1 VNTNKKI
8 KFVVPILAAIFLF
21 TTAAV
26 CTQCGQQTGAPTIKL
41 EIYEGPTY
49 SASDD
54 TCYYSIEAIVTGT
67 PGPEIEFGEDDNVK
81 SLGNNRVRVGVEEGS
96 SFILTATATNTAG
109 LASASITLIGE
120 FIDEEAEEGEEIS
133 GEAAEESE
141 EEAADEEEAGEI
153 ADDEEEIADEEE
165 EDGEAVE
172 DEEAEGEGEL
182 KTDILTCIEDESG
195 TVTNIPGDTWS
206 GVRAGSGPIY
216 IGDNP
221 GGNTCMGYMSFDTSQ
236 LIGSTI
242 ISANLYT
249 VSYDIFPV
257 DGDNSFFEVL
267 YLQSVYYGPRPLIPT
282 DNNLPFERLASFPT
296 TISNINYSGD
306 NLATSIQKSLD
317 EGKTRYQVRLV
328 WAMTTDGDEESDG
341 IAYWPRGSFLSINY
355 RQ

>member
-1 VNTNKKI
+1 MKTNKKI

-21 TTAAV
+21 VTAAV
-26 CTQCGQQTGAPTIKL
+26 CTQCGQQAGAPTIKL

-54 TCYYSIEAIVTGT
+54 ACYYSIEAIVTGT

-81 SLGNNRVRVGVEEGS
+81 SLGNNRVRVGVEVGN

-120 FIDEEAEEGEEIS
+120 VIDEGEAAEGEEIS
-133 GEAAEESE
+133 GEIIEDEEISA
-141 EEAADEEEAGEI
+141 EAADEEEADGGEI
-153 ADDEEEIADEEE
+153 ADAE
-165 EDGEAVE
+165 E
-172 DEEAEGEGEL
+172 DEEAEDEEAEDEEEI

-195 TVTNIPGDTWS
+195 TVTSIPGDNWS
-206 GVRAGSGPIY
+206 GVRAESGPIY
-216 IGDNP
+216 IGDDP
-221 GGNTCMGYMSFDTSQ
+221 GDNTCMGYMSFDTSQ

-257 DGDNSFFEVL
+257 DGDNSFFEVM

-282 DNNLPFERLASFPT
+282 DNDLPFERLASFPT

-355 RQ
+355 R

>member
-1 VNTNKKI
+1 MNTNKKI
-8 KFVVPILAAIFLF
+8 KFVVPILVAIFLF

-49 SASDD
+49 SASDN

-81 SLGNNRVRVGVEEGS
+81 SLGNNRVRVGVEEGN

-120 FIDEEAEEGEEIS
+120 FIEEEAEEDEEVS
-133 GEAAEESE
+133 GEVADDG
-141 EEAADEEEAGEI
+141 EAADEEV
-153 ADDEEEIADEEE
+153 ADDGEAADEEIADEEE
-165 EDGEAVE
+165 AEDGEE
-172 DEEAEGEGEL
+172 II
-182 KTDILTCIEDESG
+182 TDILTCIEDESG
-195 TVTNIPGDTWS
+195 TVASIPGDNWS
-206 GVRAGSGPIY
+206 GVRAESGPIY
-216 IGDNP
+216 IGDDP
-221 GGNTCMGYMSFDTSQ
+221 GDNTCMGYMSFDTSQ

-249 VSYDIFPV
+249 VNYDILPV
-257 DGDNSFFEVL
+257 GGDNSFFEVM

-282 DNNLPFERLASFPT
+282 DNNLPFEKLTSFPT

-306 NLATSIQKSLD
+306 NLAASIQKSLD

-328 WAMTTDGDEESDG
+328 WAMTTDGDTESDG

-355 RQ
+355 R

>member
-1 VNTNKKI
+1 MNTNKKI

-49 SASDD
+49 LASDD

-67 PGPEIEFGEDDNVK
+67 PGPEIEFEEDDNVK

-120 FIDEEAEEGEEIS
+120 FIEEEAAEDEEVS
-133 GEAAEESE
+133 GEAADESE
-141 EEAADEEEAGEI
+141 DEAAEDEEEAGEI
-153 ADDEEEIADEEE
+153 ADNEEEAADDEEAEDEEEI
-165 EDGEAVE
+165 
-172 DEEAEGEGEL
+172 
-182 KTDILTCIEDESG
+182 KTDILNCIEDESG
-195 TVTNIPGDTWS
+195 TVASIPGDNWS
-206 GVRAGSGPIY
+206 GVRAESGPIY
-216 IGDNP
+216 SGDDP
-221 GGNTCMGYMSFDTSQ
+221 GDNTCMGYMSFDTSQ

-257 DGDNSFFEVL
+257 DGDNSFFEVM

-282 DNNLPFERLASFPT
+282 DNNLPFERLTSFPT

>member
-1 VNTNKKI
+1 MNTNKKI

-49 SASDD
+49 LASDD

-67 PGPEIEFGEDDNVK
+67 PGPEIEFGEEDNVK

-120 FIDEEAEEGEEIS
+120 FIEEEAAEDEEVS
-133 GEAAEESE
+133 GEAADDG
-141 EEAADEEEAGEI
+141 EAADEEEADGG
-153 ADDEEEIADEEE
+153 EIADEEE

-172 DEEAEGEGEL
+172 DEAAEEEEEI
-182 KTDILTCIEDESG
+182 KTDILNCIEDESG
-195 TVTNIPGDTWS
+195 TVANIPGDTWS
-206 GVRAGSGPIY
+206 GVRAESGPIY
-216 IGDNP
+216 SGDDP
-221 GGNTCMGYMSFDTSQ
+221 GDNTCMGYMSFDTSQ

-257 DGDNSFFEVL
+257 DGDNSFFEVM

-282 DNNLPFERLASFPT
+282 DNNLPFERLTSFPT

>member
-8 KFVVPILAAIFLF
+8 KFAVPILAAIFLF

-26 CTQCGQQTGAPTIKL
+26 CTQCGQQAGAPTIKL

-54 TCYYSIEAIVTGT
+54 ACYYSIEAIVTGT

-81 SLGNNRVRVGVEEGS
+81 SLGNNRVRVGVEEGN
-96 SFILTATATNTAG
+96 SFILTATAINTAG

-120 FIDEEAEEGEEIS
+120 FIEEEAAADDEEVSGAAADDEEVADD
-133 GEAAEESE
+133 GEAADD
-141 EEAADEEEAGEI
+141 EEAADEGEAV
-153 ADDEEEIADEEE
+153 DDEEEHEDEEE
-165 EDGEAVE
+165 I
-172 DEEAEGEGEL
+172 

-195 TVTNIPGDTWS
+195 TVTSIPGDNWS
-206 GVRAGSGPIY
+206 GVRAESGPIY
-216 IGDNP
+216 IGDDP
-221 GGNTCMGYMSFDTSQ
+221 GDNTCMGYMSFDISQ

-257 DGDNSFFEVL
+257 DGDNSFFEVM

-282 DNNLPFERLASFPT
+282 DNNLPFERLTSFPT
-296 TISNINYSGD
+296 TISNVNYSGD
-306 NLATSIQKSLD
+306 NLAASIQKSFQHT
-317 EGKTRYQVRLV
+317 KKFR
-328 WAMTTDGDEESDG
+328 
-341 IAYWPRGSFLSINY
+341 
-355 RQ
+355 